1 MDLFSSAGL
10 VILVLAVT
18 LLLVFGMVASRYQKV
33 APNEVLVIA
42 GRKHRIVED
51 GESRLIG
58 HRVVKGG
65 GTFVWPVLEKVSR
78 LSLNA
83 MTIDVSNEDAYTRDG
98 VPVIVDS
105 VVIMKIGGDDVPIA
119 SAAERF
125 LGFKSEDIQKVA
137 KEVLGGHLRAIC
149 STLSPEEINNNRVAF
164 QQKVLEVAHKDFQNM
179 GLVIDS
185 FTVRQ
190 IRDKQGYFDAL
201 GRKSTAEVKRNA
213 IVGEAEALQR
223 DAMQRES
230 AARQAGQT
238 TKAETEAMIAQ
249 ANKERDVKIA
259 QYEAQIA
266 AEKAKASQSGPQAEA
281 IAKQQVVAA
290 ETMLAEKQ
298 AERTER
304 ELLSS
309 VVKPAEAKKR
319 ADIAK
324 AEGEKQARVLAAE
337 ADQYETEQEGRGE
350 AAKIKNIGEAEGI
363 AARVKGEGE
372 AAAIKAKLLAEAEGL
387 ERKAQ
392 AMKNF
397 NDAGMGLEIS
407 KEIIRML
414 PELIKAATAPIAA
427 VDSIK
432 IIDVGGNGNGGN
444 SPGSSPVER
453 LLDISPRSLTVADET
468 LKATLGKGLMEMLSL
483 ARTGKL
489 NIEGEGVAAKV
500 EAAVENLTKKRGPA
514 KSE

>member
-1 MDLFSSAGL
+1 MDLFGTTGL

-42 GRKHRIVED
+42 GRKHYITED
-51 GESRLIG
+51 GEKRVVG

-65 GTFVWPVLEKVSR
+65 GTFVWPVLEKVSK

-105 VVIMKIGGDDVPIA
+105 VVIMKIGGDDVSIA

-125 LGFKSEDIQKVA
+125 LGFKAEDLQKVA

-190 IRDKQGYFDAL
+190 IRDKQGYFEAL

-230 AARQAGQT
+230 AAKQAGQT
-238 TKAETEAMIAQ
+238 TKAETEAMIAE

-259 QYEAQIA
+259 QYDAQIA
-266 AEKAKASQSGPQAEA
+266 AEKAKASQAGPQAEA
-281 IAKQQVVAA
+281 LAKQQVVTA

-324 AEGEKQARVLAAE
+324 AEGEKQSRVLAAE

-350 AAKIKNIGEAEGI
+350 AAKIKNIGEAEGM
-363 AARVKGEGE
+363 AARAKGEGE

-432 IIDVGGNGNGGN
+432 IIDVGGNGTGANSAGSEPGGA
-444 SPGSSPVER
+444 PAGHLAPVSDR
-453 LLDISPRSLTVADET
+453 R
-468 LKATLGKGLMEMLSL
+468 
-483 ARTGKL
+483 R
-489 NIEGEGVAAKV
+489 
-500 EAAVENLTKKRGPA
+500 
-514 KSE
+514 